1 MQQLYFFTNKHWM
14 IVLKQINNLSG
25 YFDQQLRQNLF
36 TTWSSHLQQ
45 AGLEF
50 RQDLARTEV
59 GVHTVLYQCSK

>member
-1 MQQLYFFTNKHWM
+1 M
-14 IVLKQINNLSG
+14 IMLKQINKISG

-59 GVHTVLYQCSK
+59 GVYSISVRGTI

>member
-1 MQQLYFFTNKHWM
+1 MVNIL
-14 IVLKQINNLSG
+14 G
-25 YFDQQLRQNLF
+25 YFDQQLRENLF

-59 GVHTVLYQCSK
+59 GRPRKIFCTCRCRPYL

>member
-1 MQQLYFFTNKHWM
+1 MF
-14 IVLKQINNLSG
+14 LKKILG

-59 GVHTVLYQCSK
+59 GL